1 MARIKCLIYLG
12 VESQIAWG
20 NFTGSYSVPE
30 WSPDRRTFPVID
42 NSVRKIVHQPRTAC
56 PDVKFGTNLDVLA
69 EITVH
74 ENHYWK
80 SDQSQDSLQ
89 NDQSTGYRS
98 VSICKVFT
106 VYLP

>member
-1 MARIKCLIYLG
+1 MVAGPSDISGNKQLG
-12 VESQIAWG
+12 
-20 NFTGSYSVPE
+20 PE
-30 WSPDRRTFPVID
+30 NSSTTSDRL
-42 NSVRKIVHQPRTAC
+42 S
-56 PDVKFGTNLDVLA
+56 DVKFGTNLDVLA
-69 EITVH
+69 EISVR

-106 VYLP
+106 PYLP

>member
-1 MARIKCLIYLG
+1 MADIETQCSPMVARLSDISGNRQLG
-12 VESQIAWG
+12 
-20 NFTGSYSVPE
+20 PE
-30 WSPDRRTFPVID
+30 NSSPTSD
-42 NSVRKIVHQPRTAC
+42 SLS
-56 PDVKFGTNLDVLA
+56 DVKFGTNLDVLA

-80 SDQSQDSLQ
+80 SDQSQDSLL

-106 VYLP
+106 LYLP